1 MGNDTSISLERNEV
15 RVSPGRAGSR
25 MEGSPREGFSKRVRL
40 LPIIFFFTYLNLTVF
55 LFAFGPW
62 NWPVINGTKLYVF
75 LAFAHLA
82 LLLGYLSAAFRRPQG
97 YCGKWKIDRIIKIS
111 LTVNLLLFLP
121 TSAFRTGSSIPD
133 IVQGLE
139 DPGQVYFDS
148 NAWRALGGHPV
159 EYIRIFV
166 GPLLFLL
173 LPLSIFYWHRLK
185 TLTKIMASLYIV
197 AYLCMYIAIGTNK
210 GIADFVLLFP
220 CLIVARGCAG
230 FFKLNRRRIIMAI
243 AIGLTL
249 FCLFLSFFTVGQ
261 ISRAGTG
268 RSWGYFAMTGTFADT
283 DNFLVRYLPDQAAI
297 GALALSSYLTQGYYA
312 LYLSLDEPFV
322 PMFGVGNSM
331 FLYFNAARLTG
342 MREIVEMPYPVRLQN
357 RGTWDAYGSWSTIY
371 PWIASDVSFPGTILV
386 VFLIGRLFALAWLDT
401 LRGTNPYAVGAFA
414 QLLIMLFYFSAN
426 NQVLQS
432 GEALT
437 SFYGILALW
446 LVTRRNHV
454 LRKA

>member
-1 MGNDTSISLERNEV
+1 
-15 RVSPGRAGSR
+15 
-25 MEGSPREGFSKRVRL
+25 MEGPPPEGFSKRVRL
-40 LPIIFFFTYLNLTVF
+40 LPILFFFTYLNLTVF

-62 NWPVINGTKLYVF
+62 DWPVISGTKLYAF
-75 LAFAHLA
+75 LALAHLA
-82 LLLGYLSAAFRRPQG
+82 LLLGYLSAAFRPPQG
-97 YCGKWKIDRIIKIS
+97 YYGKWKIDRIIAVS

-133 IVQGLE
+133 IAQGLE

-148 NAWRALGGHPV
+148 NAWRALGGGPV
-159 EYIRIFV
+159 EYIRILA
-166 GPLLFLL
+166 GPVLFLL

-185 TLTKIMASLYIV
+185 TITKMMVCLYIV
-197 AYLCMYIAIGTNK
+197 AYLSMYIATGTNK

-220 CLIVARGCAG
+220 CLIVARRCAG
-230 FFKLNRRRIIMAI
+230 FFKANRRRMVMAI
-243 AIGLTL
+243 AIGLAL

-268 RSWGYFAMTGTFADT
+268 SSWGYFAMTGTSADT
-283 DNFLVRYLPDQAAI
+283 DSFLVRDLPDQAAI
-297 GALALSSYLTQGYYA
+297 GVLSLSSYVTQGYYA

-322 PMFGVGNSM
+322 PMFGVGNST
-331 FLYFNAARLTG
+331 FLYLNAARLTG
-342 MREIVEMPYPVRLQN
+342 MPEIAEMPYPVRLQN
-357 RGTWDAYGSWSTIY
+357 RGTWDAYVNWSTIY

-401 LRGTNPYAVGAFA
+401 LKGINPYAVGAFA
-414 QLLIMLFYFSAN
+414 QFLIMLFYFPAN
-426 NQVLQS
+426 NQVLQT

-437 SFYGILALW
+437 SFCGVLALW

-454 LRKA
+454 LRIA